1 MLILYLIQI
10 SIRINWMIG
19 IWWMWFVYLL
29 QIRKDYYEDKVTAGP
44 QSRVLEGL
52 TWEEAQKLQ
61 VGIPEEHP
69 SFLNTQAN
77 QSVRIDI
84 IRIFQMHGFNKKFIM
99 TSCLRLLL
107 MFDHTVS
114 SFLKISFDCLMKF
127 YMQQWLGKVNEEYK
141 IGEN

>member
-1 MLILYLIQI
+1 
-10 SIRINWMIG
+10 
-19 IWWMWFVYLL
+19 MWFVYLL

-61 VGIPEEHP
+61 VGILEEHP

-114 SFLKISFDCLMKF
+114 SFLKISFGCLMKF
-127 YMQQWLGKVNEEYK
+127 YKQQ
-141 IGEN
+141 